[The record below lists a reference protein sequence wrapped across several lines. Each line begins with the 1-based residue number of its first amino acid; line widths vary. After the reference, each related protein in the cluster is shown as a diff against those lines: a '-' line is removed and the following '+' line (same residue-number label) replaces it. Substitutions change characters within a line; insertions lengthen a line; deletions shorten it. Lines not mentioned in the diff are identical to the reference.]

1 MLNSLKGLLLTFVST
16 VNGFRNPVTRQYPE
30 SGSLWKRTEVP
41 TPVQPRFMG
50 FPALTWDFQVE
61 EPFCTSCMVCI
72 RQCPTQCMSATM
84 KDNPLHEDGR
94 SSRRKIIDS
103 FEINLNRCI
112 LCGICVEVCNFD
124 AIVMSHEHEMS
135 SYRRNGSRVDLP
147 ALLEIG
153 TKFQRETGWIPPS
166 ELAKKAQ
173 AQAEELKDSG
183 ESAGG
188 EADVASEAEETEE
201 SATSS

>member
-135 SYRRNGSRVDLP
+135 TFRRNGDRVDLP